1 MQVNIKTLKSRFEKA
16 MDKYDSNA
24 VVQTHM
30 AHKLINA
37 ICRYGNEFDK
47 ILELG
52 SGTGILT
59 RETAAHINYKT
70 YYANDLIEKSKEY
83 LDKILPRYTFMSGNA
98 QDIQLPERM
107 NLILSNALFQ
117 WFKNIDFLHLA
128 DMLEKDGLLAFTTFS
143 PENFREIREITGLS
157 LEYKSVDEI
166 KSAMSSSFEILYIEE
181 YTEILHFTKVLEL
194 LAHIKNTGVNALLT
208 RNMTYGTVLNF
219 CNKYVEKYTDIT
231 LTYSP
236 IIVLGKKRCI

>member
-1 MQVNIKTLKSRFEKA
+1 MQVNIETVKKRFEKN
-16 MDKYDSNA
+16 MDKYDGNA
-24 VVQTHM
+24 VVQMHT

-52 SGTGILT
+52 TGTGILT

-83 LDKILPRYTFMSGNA
+83 LDKILPRYTFISGNA

-166 KSAMSSSFEILYIEE
+166 KNAMSLCFEILHIEE
-181 YTEILHFTKVLEL
+181 YTEVLHFTTVLEL
-194 LAHIKNTGVNALLT
+194 LAHMKNTGVNNLLSHNLT
-208 RNMTYGTVLNF
+208 FKEVKDFCADYERKFTY
-219 CNKYVEKYTDIT
+219 IS

-236 IIVLGKKRCI
+236 IIVIGEKI

>member
-16 MDKYDSNA
+16 MDKYDANA
-24 VVQTHM
+24 AVQTHM

-83 LDKILPRYTFMSGNA
+83 LDKILPRYTFISGNA

-166 KSAMSSSFEILYIEE
+166 KNAMSLSFEILHIEE
-181 YTEILHFTKVLEL
+181 YTEVLQFATVLEL
-194 LAHIKNTGVNALLT
+194 LAHMKNTGVNALSE
-208 RNMTYGTVLNF
+208 RNPTFLEVKNF
-219 CNKYVEKYTDIT
+219 CDKYKEKFTDIS

-236 IIVLGKKRCI
+236 IIVIGKKI